1 MSVVTRLGGWLVA
14 AGVVVGLAMR
24 LVLGRRRFG
33 LLLAWALA
41 LPWLLHAGYVSV
53 RALTGGFSAW
63 GVAAFLAVGAGLTVA
78 AVMTGRRLTRA
89 RGLLAALMPAALG
102 VAYGM
107 GPFLLLSLA
116 LMRAGIDLDIV
127 PTAAYAGAC
136 AFATAVLLPFAPRAA
151 AAPAGSRR
159 SGWPR
164 RRR

>member
-78 AVMTGRRLTRA
+78 AVVTGRRLTGA
-89 RGLLAALMPAALG
+89 RGLLAALMPARTRGADG
-102 VAYGM
+102 GGHAG
-107 GPFLLLSLA
+107 
-116 LMRAGIDLDIV
+116 RAV
-127 PTAAYAGAC
+127 
-136 AFATAVLLPFAPRAA
+136 
-151 AAPAGSRR
+151 
-159 SGWPR
+159 W
-164 RRR
+164 